1 MLYRPFG
8 RAGTPVSL
16 LGFGGMRFGDI
27 ENREKSV
34 NVMLEAAR
42 AGVTYF
48 DTRSEET
55 FGDAF
60 REMRRLAWYWNIG
73 LEEAAKCTAC
83 GQCEE
88 ACTQHLPIIKRT
100 EEIAAMKPPVKG

>member
-42 AGVTYF
+42 AG
-48 DTRSEET
+48 
-55 FGDAF
+55 
-60 REMRRLAWYWNIG
+60 
-73 LEEAAKCTAC
+73 
-83 GQCEE
+83 
-88 ACTQHLPIIKRT
+88 
-100 EEIAAMKPPVKG
+100 